1 MLGKRSTSGSSNDST
16 ESKTKIA
23 KRAAVNDDDDGGLG
37 LDVAKEVLLASTTT
51 TTVSTKNNGVTMSL
65 VADEVAMAESK
76 EEMMKEE
83 KGGGGGAVVVASA
96 AAVAMVPGLSGSSE
110 ALEVILDEDDA
121 LVPELD
127 DEDDSPGDS
136 SIVMGLPTVIL
147 PELTGPELLKAK
159 NELKKRMKAKEQE
172 SIETYKKVVKDEIML
187 HENHYKGD
195 W

>member
-16 ESKTKIA
+16 ESKAKIA
-23 KRAAVNDDDDGGLG
+23 KRAAVNDDDDGG

-51 TTVSTKNNGVTMSL
+51 TTVSTTNNGVTMSL

-83 KGGGGGAVVVASA
+83 KGGGGAVVVAS

-110 ALEVILDEDDA
+110 AVEVILDEDDA

-195 W
+195 E